1 MRPIL
6 LLLASILFFGT
17 SLTPGHTQLAQCDEA
32 RNKAVQA
39 VNSTYAETIS
49 DIDRMIQQAKDN
61 GYDPRKFPYFDKDNN
76 LHTVDL
82 IAAKDDLLSRRGAD
96 QKAVSDKVN
105 AECDKQLQPIQDIV
119 DASVAIATL
128 GLSEVLPKHFT
139 HIDTSEIIIGG
150 KPLGGDNAL
159 IPKARDDILDGLGV
173 GGTGRKII
181 VDPVGAIKDLF

>member
-6 LLLASILFFGT
+6 FLIASILFSGA
-17 SLTPGHTQLAQCDEA
+17 SLAPANAQLAQCDEA

-39 VNSTYAETIS
+39 VNGKYAETIS
-49 DIDRMIQQAKDN
+49 DIDKMIQQAKDA
-61 GYDPRKFPYFDKDNN
+61 GYDPRKFPYFDADNN

-82 IAAKDDLLSRRGAD
+82 IAAREDVVSQRGVD
-96 QKAVSDKVN
+96 RKSVSDRVN
-105 AECDKQLQPIQDIV
+105 ADCDKKLQPIQDIV

-159 IPKARDDILDGLGV
+159 IPKARDDILDGLGI

-181 VDPVGAIKDLF
+181 VDPIGAIGDLF